1 MIDFPKIDNQKDHT
15 LSPPKPLLSV
25 AAGRGEGGALG
36 GGEGLKSPGAKTLK
50 LKATSGYAYSS
61 DNDVTIRMPWENVSK
76 VAFKDLAGFVKT
88 NAGFVAAKEI
98 LAVAEKN
105 EETPGVLTAR
115 VSAAV
120 NGELYVGEKS

>member
-1 MIDFPKIDNQKDHT
+1 MIDFPKIDNQK
-15 LSPPKPLLSV
+15 
-25 AAGRGEGGALG
+25 
-36 GGEGLKSPGAKTLK
+36 PGAKTLK

-76 VAFKDLAGFVKT
+76 VAFKDLAVFVKT
-88 NAGFVAAKEI
+88 SAGFVAAKEI

-105 EETPGVLTAR
+105 EKTPGVLTVR